1 MSRRTPGSGTRHDCV
16 SDDPH
21 SPGLHEHA
29 PGQVRDMVDPRAG
42 TPVALWQ
49 VMSIRAVP
57 LVKLTSLLVFA
68 AVSGA
73 AIAGPQPPDK
83 TLSPYFVVEG
93 ATPGLE
99 TMPLESTHAD
109 VHIAG
114 VIADVTVKQ
123 IYRNDGDQTISAR
136 YVFPASTRAA
146 VYGMQ
151 MTIGTR
157 VIVARIKE
165 REEARAEYEQ
175 AKAEGKTASLLE
187 EDRPNVFSMSVAN
200 ILPKD
205 RIQVELHYTEL
216 LVPTDGT
223 YELVYPTVAG
233 PRYASAKLDAR
244 AATNKFIAAAY
255 THQGTPPSY
264 DFGVHVTVA
273 AGMPIQS
280 IDSPSHPI
288 KTALG
293 ANKVSATVDLDDK
306 AGGNRDFILHY
317 RLGGTDIASGLLL
330 VQGAKENFF
339 LMMVQ
344 PPRRPAIEMIPP
356 REYVFILDVS
366 GSMIGRPLD
375 ITKQLMRDLL
385 GKMRPS
391 DRFNVLLF
399 SGASDLYSEKS
410 VAATPTQISDAIKFI
425 DKQNGG
431 GGTEL
436 LPALQRAMSLPRPD
450 AGVSRSFVVVT
461 DGFIGEET
469 AMFDQVRDHL
479 GEANVFAFGI
489 GSSVNRHLIEGV
501 AKAGQGE
508 TFIVEDE
515 RLAPDAA
522 NKFRTYIESPVL
534 TNVKV
539 SFDGFAT
546 YDVEP
551 RVLPDVFAE
560 RPVVVFGK
568 WKGTPTGKVTLTGV
582 SGRGRFVSTID
593 AGTVKPDAGNGAL
606 SYLWARSKISR
617 LSDFSTGDE
626 HRKDVVALG
635 LEYNLLTR
643 YTSFIAVQQV
653 VRAAGS
659 IDVDQALP
667 LPAGVRDNA
676 VDNMEVG
683 PEPELPILLAFVL
696 LALGWHM
703 YRRRSQRLA

>member
-1 MSRRTPGSGTRHDCV
+1 
-16 SDDPH
+16 
-21 SPGLHEHA
+21 
-29 PGQVRDMVDPRAG
+29 
-42 TPVALWQ
+42 
-49 VMSIRAVP
+49 MSIRALP
-57 LVKLTSLLVFA
+57 LVCLAFTALSSA
-68 AVSGA
+68 YADPA
-73 AIAGPQPPDK
+73 PQADK

-93 ATPGLE
+93 ASPGVE
-99 TMPLESTHAD
+99 SMPLESTRAD

-123 IYRNDGDQTISAR
+123 MYRNDGAQTISAR

-146 VYGMQ
+146 VHGMK
-151 MTIGTR
+151 MTIGSR
-157 VIVARIKE
+157 VIVAKIKE
-165 REEARAEYEQ
+165 REEARAEYEE
-175 AKAEGKTASLLE
+175 AKATGRTASLLE
-187 EDRPNVFSMSVAN
+187 EDRPNVFSMNVAN

-205 RIQVELHYTEL
+205 HIEVELKYTEL
-216 LVPTDGT
+216 LLPTDGT
-223 YELVYPTVAG
+223 YELVYPTVVG
-233 PRYASAKLDAR
+233 PRYTSG
-244 AATNKFIAAAY
+244 AADPTEPTNQFIAAPY
-255 THQGTPPSY
+255 THAGKAPPY
-264 DFGVHVTVA
+264 DFGVHVTLG

-288 KTALG
+288 KTAFG
-293 ANKVSATVDLDDK
+293 ANNVTATVDLDDK

-330 VQGAKENFF
+330 FQGAKENFF

-344 PPRRPAIEMIPP
+344 PPRRPAIEMIPA
-356 REYVFILDVS
+356 REYVFIIDVS
-366 GSMIGRPLD
+366 GSMIGHPLD
-375 ITKQLMRDLL
+375 ITKKLMRDLL
-385 GKMRPS
+385 GKMRPN

-399 SGASDLYSEKS
+399 SGASDLYAKQS
-410 VAATPTQISDAIKFI
+410 VSATPTQIADAIKFI
-425 DKQNGG
+425 DSQQGG

-436 LPALQRAMSLPRPD
+436 LPALQRAMSLPRPE
-450 AGVSRSFVVVT
+450 ANVSRSFVVVT

-508 TFIVEDE
+508 PFVVEDE
-515 RLAPDAA
+515 KLAPEAA
-522 NKFRTYIESPVL
+522 KKFRTYIESPVL
-534 TNVKV
+534 TSVKV
-539 SFDGFAT
+539 AFDGFST

-568 WKGTPTGKVTLTGV
+568 WRGTPTGKLTLTGV
-582 SGRGRFVSTID
+582 SGRGRFVSTLD
-593 AGTVKPDAGNGAL
+593 ASAVKPDASNEAL

-617 LSDFSTGDE
+617 LSDFTLGDE
-626 HRKDVVALG
+626 NRKDVIALG
-635 LEYNLLTR
+635 LEYNLLTK

-667 LPAGVRDNA
+667 LPVGVSESA
-676 VDNMEVG
+676 VGMEVG
-683 PEPELPILLAFVL
+683 PEPALDVLIAFVL
-696 LALGWHM
+696 FAVGWQLF
-703 YRRRSQRLA
+703 RRRTQRAA